1 VKNLLTSVANMR
13 PVPAEH
19 IMGRKTAGGKALRR
33 CALCCGG
40 IIAEDD
46 FTQRMGGA
54 ADAASQIQK

>member
-1 VKNLLTSVANMR
+1 MR